1 MRKVK
6 TFARTFWRS
15 LTEPA
20 YYQDILSAKFSF
32 SLKYLFTL
40 LLIISSILAI
50 GVSVRVAKLIP
61 QVPAFLQTGKAFL
74 IETYPQELKLTLKN
88 KKITT
93 NVKEPYFI
101 NLADDKKGAIA
112 PLKHLL
118 VIDTKGQVENFKNL
132 ESLFLLTGES
142 LVVPGG
148 DGESYKVV
156 SLTET
161 FAKIPDGFSLTK
173 TGLETVLNQTSPYL
187 LKVAPKVLI
196 VISIAIVIIYAPLS
210 AGFSFLIRLILL
222 LPISLI
228 LFLGAKIAKRKITF
242 NKTYQL
248 SLQGMTIPVVLSFAF
263 GFSGFYGYAVIL
275 SWLAFFVF
283 MTIVLKKLDTT

>member
-6 TFARTFWRS
+6 TFARIFWRS

-32 SLKYLFTL
+32 SLKYLFSL
-40 LLIISSILAI
+40 LFIISLILAI
-50 GVSVRVAKLIP
+50 GVSVRVAKFIP
-61 QVPAFLQTGKAFL
+61 QVPAFLQTGRAFL
-74 IETYPQELKLTLKN
+74 METYPQELKLTLKD

-101 NLADDKKGAIA
+101 DLTDDKKKAIA

-118 VIDTKGQVENFKNL
+118 VIETKGQVEDFKNL
-132 ESLFLLTGES
+132 ESLFFLTGDS
-142 LVVPGG
+142 LIVPGG
-148 DGESYKVV
+148 EDGSYKVI

-161 FAKIPDGFSLTK
+161 FGKIPDGFTLTK
-173 TGLETVLNQTSPYL
+173 TGLEMILNQVSPYL
-187 LKVAPKVLI
+187 LKVAPRVLI
-196 VISIAIVIIYAPLS
+196 AISIAIVIIYAPLS
-210 AGFSFLIRLILL
+210 AGFSFLVRLILL

-228 LFLGAKIAKRKITF
+228 LFLGTKIAKRKITF
-242 NKTYQL
+242 SKVYQL
-248 SLQGMTIPVVLSFAF
+248 SLQGITIPVVLSFVF
-263 GFSGFYGYAVIL
+263 GFSGFYGYTVIL

-283 MTIVLKKLDTT
+283 MALVLKKLDTT